1 MTTQSASTTTTGI
14 GRALL
19 GGLAAGVVAAA
30 VNAALFA
37 TGLVDQSVVVP
48 TGDPVSLG
56 AVISLSLVPNVL
68 AGLVLWG
75 VLRAGRGVRLYQ
87 IIVAVATVLSFVT
100 PFSLPGA
107 PLSMILI
114 LELMH
119 VVAGAAAA
127 FVTPRVAGEA

>member
-1 MTTQSASTTTTGI
+1 MTTQSASATTGI

-37 TGLVDQSVVVP
+37 TGLIDQSVVVP

-56 AVISLSLVPNVL
+56 AVISLSLVPNIIG
-68 AGLVLWG
+68 GLVLWG
-75 VLRAGRGVRLYQ
+75 VLRAGRGVRLFQ
-87 IIVAVATVLSFVT
+87 IIVAVVTVLSFVT

>member
-1 MTTQSASTTTTGI
+1 M
-14 GRALL
+14 
-19 GGLAAGVVAAA
+19 
-30 VNAALFA
+30 
-37 TGLVDQSVVVP
+37 
-48 TGDPVSLG
+48 
-56 AVISLSLVPNVL
+56 
-68 AGLVLWG
+68 
-75 VLRAGRGVRLYQ
+75 RLYQ